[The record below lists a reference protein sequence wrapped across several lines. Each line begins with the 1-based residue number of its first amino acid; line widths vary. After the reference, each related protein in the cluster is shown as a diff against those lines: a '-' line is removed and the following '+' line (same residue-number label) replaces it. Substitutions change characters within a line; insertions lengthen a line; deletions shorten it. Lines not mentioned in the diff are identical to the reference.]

1 MTGGVLGPD
10 EQYED
15 ERFADMVFEEVAAG
29 NCLFLEC
36 SFVGV
41 SFGDCALRT
50 CRFTDVTMREV
61 RIVGT
66 DLAETGWQDVT
77 LTGCALA
84 GVQAYSAR
92 WRRVVFRDG
101 KLDSV
106 NFRGGDRSQEVTVG
120 PGLRKSPGRRE
131 RRRRCGLG
139 NPGTARSSARRA
151 TAGPPRRAGPS

>member
-1 MTGGVLGPD
+1 MRPGTVNRMTGGVLRPD

-15 ERFADMVFEEVAAG
+15 ERFADTVFDEVAAG

-41 SFGDCALRT
+41 SFGDCALRK

-66 DLAETGWQDVT
+66 NLAETGWQDVT

-84 GVQAYSAR
+84 GCR
-92 WRRVVFRDG
+92 PIRP
-101 KLDSV
+101 
-106 NFRGGDRSQEVTVG
+106 GGAEWGSWM
-120 PGLRKSPGRRE
+120 
-131 RRRRCGLG
+131 
-139 NPGTARSSARRA
+139 ASSTR
-151 TAGPPRRAGPS
+151 